1 MTEISISCFYGRWV
15 EERIGETIRKF
26 AETSLPTS
34 EPFSGADT
42 PFQGTT
48 LPKSRNDWGKL
59 ALFWLLLLQEWILTA
74 SIRSSASQAIQESNL
89 SLLPWAGYHERWSKM
104 GIWTTGHLKDVFPAG
119 VYRGILDWSV
129 CILTSKWENFVN
141 TENIN
146 ADLQHSSPAEEKKQV
161 ASGKQVAKRHCG
173 TKQDL
178 GLFLEAADKILVL
191 RHFFFFFFLLAC
203 PRNLPC
209 ITKRRSWCSANC
221 SILCVLVL
229 YRQQPAKTVCG
240 SNASMQE
247 GIQYVAAKEST
258 NKCSACER
266 GKSWVLETY
275 CHH

>member
-1 MTEISISCFYGRWV
+1 MTEISISRFYGRWV
-15 EERIGETIRKF
+15 EERIGETIGKF
-26 AETSLPTS
+26 AGTSIPAP
-34 EPFSGADT
+34 EPFSGVDT
-42 PFQGTT
+42 PCQGTS
-48 LPKSRNDWGKL
+48 LPKSRIDWGKL

-178 GLFLEAADKILVL
+178 GLFLKAADKILVL
-191 RHFFFFFFLLAC
+191 RHFFFFFFTCL
-203 PRNLPC
+203 
-209 ITKRRSWCSANC
+209 S
-221 SILCVLVL
+221 
-229 YRQQPAKTVCG
+229 
-240 SNASMQE
+240 
-247 GIQYVAAKEST
+247 
-258 NKCSACER
+258 
-266 GKSWVLETY
+266 
-275 CHH
+275 